1 MDGAIEVSNICR
13 SLKMDSGYDAT
24 VLRLI
29 DRVALGEVKPED
41 MVSTVMAEAQLN
53 EETAKK
59 LVLALMPGRLIPLE
73 KLIGNL
79 AEVMRS
85 CGGDPSTVVGVS
97 RLDVAYKDLPRV
109 PQPEPVSTELTP
121 ERFATETVDSFGLD
135 WPDQVLRHR
144 MELAV
149 VAYVKGVR
157 DRLETI
163 QLLKRPVK
171 VGGLQLEEAVA
182 GQVMEL
188 VDKLR
193 GEQDIIFED
202 RKTEQ
207 SAEAEK
213 VADEVVQTAQVLM
226 NEQKAVREEEPE
238 SPMEFPVGFLNAT
251 PAEQVPA
258 GLEAVV
264 EPSEKSFAH
273 PVPSVVQ
280 HEVKDVSLTSSP
292 LQNDEPKDEIAEE
305 VARIAEVKKEIVSV
319 SATSSEAEDVAKNVL
334 FHAQVTLPE
343 GEAQKRFVA
352 AVDARL
358 RDVRGAF
365 ETRALLEAPLEQNG
379 VGISGM
385 ALANVMEGLEAAVT
399 VRDRAAAGRLAQER
413 DRQRQ
418 QKMAEEK
425 GAAAH
430 EQREASVMN
439 KRYAEITGQAPSE
452 HVEPVAPMATRAS
465 VAVPAADQLAA
476 RDQQIDT
483 HKVLQAIRE
492 TQAPV
497 APPAV
502 TPVLS
507 AASIPTPE
515 GRPKVQD
522 IRFERKLA
530 GPLEELRQLT
540 LVDFRRLSKDPV
552 QAATKIHDLVNLLS
566 DQGYDRKIAAIQA
579 WRESPVS
586 QQYVHLSQEALL
598 NGKSIHDVLK
608 EHHNKGEETFSE
620 AELRVVIDLNTTL
633 RF

>member
-1 MDGAIEVSNICR
+1 
-13 SLKMDSGYDAT
+13 
-24 VLRLI
+24 
-29 DRVALGEVKPED
+29 
-41 MVSTVMAEAQLN
+41 
-53 EETAKK
+53 
-59 LVLALMPGRLIPLE
+59 
-73 KLIGNL
+73 
-79 AEVMRS
+79 
-85 CGGDPSTVVGVS
+85 
-97 RLDVAYKDLPRV
+97 
-109 PQPEPVSTELTP
+109 
-121 ERFATETVDSFGLD
+121 
-135 WPDQVLRHR
+135 
-144 MELAV
+144 
-149 VAYVKGVR
+149 
-157 DRLETI
+157 
-163 QLLKRPVK
+163 
-171 VGGLQLEEAVA
+171 
-182 GQVMEL
+182 
-188 VDKLR
+188 
-193 GEQDIIFED
+193 
-202 RKTEQ
+202 
-207 SAEAEK
+207 
-213 VADEVVQTAQVLM
+213 
-226 NEQKAVREEEPE
+226 
-238 SPMEFPVGFLNAT
+238 MEFPVGFLQAT
-251 PAEQVPA
+251 PAEQVPV

-264 EPSEKSFAH
+264 EPSEKSFVH
-273 PVPSVVQ
+273 PAPAVIQ
-280 HEVKDVSLTSSP
+280 REVNVEPPVSAL
-292 LQNDEPKDEIAEE
+292 LQSDEPNDEIAEE
-305 VARIAEVKKEIVSV
+305 VAQIAEAKKEIITAPMAS
-319 SATSSEAEDVAKNVL
+319 TEAQDVAKNVL
-334 FHAQVTLPE
+334 FHAQLTLPD

-385 ALANVMEGLEAAVT
+385 ALANIMEGLEAAVT
-399 VRDRAAAGRLAQER
+399 VRERAAAVRLAQER
-413 DRQRQ
+413 DLQRQ
-418 QKMAEEK
+418 QKLAEQK
-425 GAAAH
+425 GAVAH
-430 EQREASVMN
+430 EQREAGVMN
-439 KRYAEITGQAPSE
+439 KRFAEITGQAPTE
-452 HVEPVAPMATRAS
+452 HVEPVAPTATRAS

-497 APPAV
+497 TPAAV
-502 TPVLS
+502 TPVHS

-598 NGKSIHDVLK
+598 NGKSIHDLLK

-620 AELRVVIDLNTTL
+620 DELRVVIDLNTTL